1 MHLLDH
7 VYRTLKE
14 IETKMNTKCVPLTI
28 PVGHESS
35 FSGVIDLLK
44 MKYLVFSKNDD
55 GMTINEEDIP
65 ADIKDDA
72 NLWREHLLDS
82 ASEFSDEVMEKYL
95 NGDEITKD
103 EILVFDEF
111 YYVKVSAI
119 YNDFY
124 IDKGLYQNCYINE
137 QNKKAIVEAMALGIS
152 NISVNNLN
160 KKLKRGCK
168 KITDIS

>member
-1 MHLLDH
+1 MRLSFKIN
-7 VYRTLKE
+7 V
-14 IETKMNTKCVPLTI
+14 LTI
-28 PVGHESS
+28 VL
-35 FSGVIDLLK
+35 FITLLLGCVVNNK
-44 MKYLVFSKNDD
+44 TLEHIALSNDEQIIYDNRIYKYTKVLNAFVTNDD
-55 GMTINEEDIP
+55 NIVIYET
-65 ADIKDDA
+65 A
-72 NLWREHLLDS
+72 
-82 ASEFSDEVMEKYL
+82 Y
-95 NGDEITKD
+95 ITKD

-160 KKLKRGCK
+160 KKLKR
-168 KITDIS
+168 D

>member
-1 MHLLDH
+1 MLNAF
-7 VYRTLKE
+7 VT
-14 IETKMNTKCVPLTI
+14 
-28 PVGHESS
+28 
-35 FSGVIDLLK
+35 
-44 MKYLVFSKNDD
+44 NDD
-55 GMTINEEDIP
+55 NIVIYET
-65 ADIKDDA
+65 A
-72 NLWREHLLDS
+72 
-82 ASEFSDEVMEKYL
+82 Y
-95 NGDEITKD
+95 ITKD

-160 KKLKRGCK
+160 KKLKR
-168 KITDIS
+168 D

>member
-1 MHLLDH
+1 MLGC
-7 VYRTLKE
+7 VVNNKTLEHIALSNDEQIIYDNRIYKY
-14 IETKMNTKCVPLTI
+14 TKVLNAFVT
-28 PVGHESS
+28 
-35 FSGVIDLLK
+35 
-44 MKYLVFSKNDD
+44 NDD
-55 GMTINEEDIP
+55 NIVIYET
-65 ADIKDDA
+65 A
-72 NLWREHLLDS
+72 
-82 ASEFSDEVMEKYL
+82 Y
-95 NGDEITKD
+95 ITKD

-168 KITDIS
+168 KIK

>member
-1 MHLLDH
+1 MRLSFKIN
-7 VYRTLKE
+7 V
-14 IETKMNTKCVPLTI
+14 LTI
-28 PVGHESS
+28 VL
-35 FSGVIDLLK
+35 FITLLLGCVVNNK
-44 MKYLVFSKNDD
+44 TLEHIALSNDEQIIYDNRIYKYTKVLNAFVTNDD
-55 GMTINEEDIP
+55 NIVIYET
-65 ADIKDDA
+65 A
-72 NLWREHLLDS
+72 
-82 ASEFSDEVMEKYL
+82 Y
-95 NGDEITKD
+95 ITQD

-160 KKLKRGCK
+160 KKLKR
-168 KITDIS
+168 D

>member
-1 MHLLDH
+1 MRLSFKIN
-7 VYRTLKE
+7 V
-14 IETKMNTKCVPLTI
+14 LTI
-28 PVGHESS
+28 
-35 FSGVIDLLK
+35 VIFITLLLGCVVNNK
-44 MKYLVFSKNDD
+44 TLEHIALSNDEQIIYDNRIYKYTKVLNAFVTNDD
-55 GMTINEEDIP
+55 NIVIYET
-65 ADIKDDA
+65 A
-72 NLWREHLLDS
+72 
-82 ASEFSDEVMEKYL
+82 Y
-95 NGDEITKD
+95 ITKD

-160 KKLKRGCK
+160 KKLKR
-168 KITDIS
+168 D